1 MIAMAAV
8 FGILMVGSST
18 FALFGGFGGK
28 KETSTETITG
38 TPADNYP
45 VDKRSTFCES
55 GDAKSNTFI
64 TEFKIPTACT
74 QPLGITADP
83 NGNVWFT
90 ESNTGSIAK
99 FDPFT
104 KNFTEYENPL
114 WQKHE
119 KSMMWG
125 IGYVSDGNIWYTDS
139 GHTLIWKFSTTD
151 KKYANFNYPVTL
163 GEKEA
168 FPQILVI
175 NGKEILVNDFVGKKI
190 TSFNLDQVGPRI
202 DYSTIASPGNYN
214 FTSAMAADSN
224 GKIWYTVWKYQQG
237 GNLVRYEPQTGNKT
251 QFNLPPGISAPN
263 GISISQDG
271 KIWVTDTASSLFFSF
286 DPQSQHFTKFV
297 TPLPQVS
304 TFGNSSGLIKTPIS
318 RPYWNHVDEKG
329 RIWFNEQVA
338 NSIGVFDPTKDTL
351 VEYLVPSKNPNWS
364 DCGNLQDCGVAQVLE
379 FTTSDDKVWFTE
391 WVENNIGFLD
401 TKKPLP
407 IDVST
412 TPTDITIHRGE
423 NSTVSFTITANEQI
437 NDPITLV
444 TSNTAGLNDIIVT
457 GNQQQVNLTG
467 QPKTVSINI
476 SADNFALTGTYKVL
490 IGARYHEVTISK
502 YQTVTIK

>member
-1 MIAMAAV
+1 MAVV
-8 FGILMVGSST
+8 FGAIMVGSST
-18 FALFGGFGGK
+18 VALFGGFGGK
-28 KETSTETITG
+28 TQTSTETITG

-45 VDKRSTFCES
+45 VAQRTAYCES
-55 GDAKSNTFI
+55 GDAKSNGYI
-64 TEFKIPTACT
+64 IEYRIPTACT
-74 QPLGITADP
+74 QPIGITTDP
-83 NGNVWFT
+83 SGNVWFIET
-90 ESNTGSIAK
+90 NTGNIAK
-99 FDPFT
+99 FDPST
-104 KNFTEYENPL
+104 KDFTEYANPL
-114 WQKHE
+114 WQAHE

-125 IGYVSDGNIWYTDS
+125 IGYASDGNIWYTDS
-139 GHTLIWKFSTTD
+139 GHSLIWKFSPID
-151 KKYANFNYPVTL
+151 KKYASFIYPITL

-168 FPQILVI
+168 FPQMLVT
-175 NGKEILVNDFVGKKI
+175 NGKEILVNDFAGKKI
-190 TSFNLDQVGPRI
+190 TSFNLDQVG
-202 DYSTIASPGNYN
+202 STINYSKISTPGSYN

-224 GKIWYTVWKYQQG
+224 GNIWYTLWKYQQG
-237 GNLVRYEPQTGNKT
+237 GNLTRYDSQTGSKT
-251 QFNLPPGISAPN
+251 PFNLPSGIFAPN

-271 KIWVTDTASSLFFSF
+271 KVWVTDTASSFFFSF
-286 DPQSQHFTKFV
+286 DPQSQQFTKFITSLPPESTYGNV
-297 TPLPQVS
+297 TGV
-304 TFGNSSGLIKTPIS
+304 IKTPIS
-318 RPYWNHVDEKG
+318 RPYWNHVDDKG

-338 NSIGVFDPTKDTL
+338 NSIGFFDPSNDSL
-351 VEYLVPSKNPNWS
+351 VEYLVPSKNPYWT
-364 DCGNLQDCGVAQVLE
+364 DCGNLQDCGVAQILD

-412 TPTDITIHRGE
+412 IPTDITIHRGE
-423 NSTVSFTITANEQI
+423 NSTVSFTITENEQI
-437 NDPITLV
+437 NDTITLV
-444 TSNTAGLNDIIVT
+444 TSNTAGLRDIMVT